1 MKSVFYLLILSII
14 LTSACNNSVNKVQTG
29 IPSQIDFKEKIFDF
43 GIIKNGSKKDC
54 SFEFQN
60 SSNIPLIINNV
71 ITSCG
76 CTNTKWPKKPIRAGK
91 TGSIEIEYTAVGVG
105 RFRKSITIFSNAK
118 NSPIH
123 LYITG
128 EIVL

>member
-1 MKSVFYLLILSII
+1 MKSVFSLLILTII
-14 LTSACNNSVNKVQTG
+14 LTCGCNNSSNKVQPG
-29 IPSQIDFKEKIFDF
+29 IPSQMDFKEKTIDI

-54 SFEFQN
+54 SFEFLN
-60 SSNIPLIINNV
+60 SSNVPLIINNV

-76 CTNTKWPKKPIRAGK
+76 CTSPKWPKKPIYAGK
-91 TGSIEIEYTAVGVG
+91 TGNIEIEYTAAGVG

-118 NSPIH
+118 NSPVH
-123 LYITG
+123 LWVSG